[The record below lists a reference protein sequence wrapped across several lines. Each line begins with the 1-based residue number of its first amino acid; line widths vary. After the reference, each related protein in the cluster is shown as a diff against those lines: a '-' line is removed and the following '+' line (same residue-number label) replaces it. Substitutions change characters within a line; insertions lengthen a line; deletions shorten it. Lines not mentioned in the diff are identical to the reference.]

1 VHVTA
6 TVYSHA
12 LPDDEIAAARIWNE
26 AMSGTLK
33 QAVAEPSDQ
42 TKPSRIVSID
52 AVKKP
57 A

>member
-12 LPDDEIAAARIWNE
+12 LPDDEIAAAQIWNK
-26 AMSGTLK
+26 AMSGTLN
-33 QAVAEPSDQ
+33 QSPS
-42 TKPSRIVSID
+42 KPLD
-52 AVKKP
+52 ATESSQIIPIHSAKKR